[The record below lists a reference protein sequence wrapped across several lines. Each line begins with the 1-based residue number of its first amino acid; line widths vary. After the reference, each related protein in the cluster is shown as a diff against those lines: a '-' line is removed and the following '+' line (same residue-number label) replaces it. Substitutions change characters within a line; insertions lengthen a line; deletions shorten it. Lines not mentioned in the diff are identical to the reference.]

1 MDRNT
6 KHFTSYWRNALADAD
21 SGRGA
26 LSRDQAAKLTLW
38 QTPPCGQLPENV
50 VRTCFADENDNVKTV
65 EITLRPQVWLLQ
77 TQHGKRPAAGAPD
90 IVTPLVLFA
99 HLNREGFLLPAAPAS
114 IPRDLLEPLPKGVF
128 SIGEMAQYDASLT
141 LQDVTLYPPFED
153 PDLDTE
159 TEEQRQERHSGYQ
172 FSWKKYCAEAQTL
185 LAQVASQW
193 LDAHEDYQQADY
205 GYVAK
210 ESQAGGAGFHILSLY
225 DHLLKSKKE
234 VPLLSRF
241 AASEIHPTVPLL
253 RDNAKFSHRLGHS
266 GDVFPLAKA
275 QRDALSHYLTQ
286 QSGDILAVNGPRGQV
301 KQHWSYPLSPPSG
314 QMLLWQS
321 QSHRW

>member
-114 IPRDLLEPLPKGVF
+114 IPRDLLEPLPKGY
-128 SIGEMAQYDASLT
+128 S
-141 LQDVTLYPPFED
+141 
-153 PDLDTE
+153 
-159 TEEQRQERHSGYQ
+159 
-172 FSWKKYCAEAQTL
+172 
-185 LAQVASQW
+185 
-193 LDAHEDYQQADY
+193 
-205 GYVAK
+205 
-210 ESQAGGAGFHILSLY
+210 
-225 DHLLKSKKE
+225 
-234 VPLLSRF
+234 
-241 AASEIHPTVPLL
+241 
-253 RDNAKFSHRLGHS
+253 
-266 GDVFPLAKA
+266 PLAKW
-275 QRDALSHYLTQ
+275 R
-286 QSGDILAVNGPRGQV
+286 NMMR
-301 KQHWSYPLSPPSG
+301 
-314 QMLLWQS
+314 
-321 QSHRW
+321 R